1 MLKPL
6 GDRLL
11 IKRFEAEEKT
21 ASDLV
26 LPSKAKKAPNMA
38 EIIAISEEL
47 EKDEKKGS
55 TIKVGDKVIY
65 SKFSGTEV
73 KYEGT
78 DYLIIKYTDLLAV
91 L

>member
-21 ASDLV
+21 ASGLV
-26 LPSKAKKAPNMA
+26 LPSKAKEAPNMA

-47 EKDEKKGS
+47 GKDEKKGS

>member
-1 MLKPL
+1 MA
-6 GDRLL
+6 
-11 IKRFEAEEKT
+11 IKDNFGN
-21 ASDLV
+21 
-26 LPSKAKKAPNMA
+26 P
-38 EIIAISEEL
+38 
-47 EKDEKKGS
+47 
-55 TIKVGDKVIY
+55 DKVIY

>member
-21 ASDLV
+21 VSGLV
-26 LPSKAKKAPNMA
+26 LPSKAKEAPNMA

>member
-21 ASDLV
+21 ASGLV
-26 LPSKAKKAPNMA
+26 LPSKAKEAPNMA

-55 TIKVGDKVIY
+55 TIMVGDKVIY

>member
-21 ASDLV
+21 ASGLV
-26 LPSKAKKAPNMA
+26 LPSKAKEAPNMA

-47 EKDEKKGS
+47 EKDEKKGF

>member
-1 MLKPL
+1 MLF
-6 GDRLL
+6 R
-11 IKRFEAEEKT
+11 
-21 ASDLV
+21 S
-26 LPSKAKKAPNMA
+26 
-38 EIIAISEEL
+38 

>member
-21 ASDLV
+21 ASGLV
-26 LPSKAKKAPNMA
+26 LPSKAKEAPNMA

>member
-1 MLKPL
+1 M
-6 GDRLL
+6 D
-11 IKRFEAEEKT
+11 
-21 ASDLV
+21 ASGLV
-26 LPSKAKKAPNMA
+26 LPSKAKEAPNMA

>member
-11 IKRFEAEEKT
+11 IKRFEAKEKT
-21 ASDLV
+21 ASGLV
-26 LPSKAKKAPNMA
+26 LPSKAKEAPNMA